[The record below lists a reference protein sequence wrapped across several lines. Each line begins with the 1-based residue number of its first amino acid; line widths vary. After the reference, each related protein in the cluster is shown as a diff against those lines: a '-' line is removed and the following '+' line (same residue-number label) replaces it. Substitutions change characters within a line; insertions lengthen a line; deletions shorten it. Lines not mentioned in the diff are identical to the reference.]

1 MEFTCTSS
9 HRFPAGSGEPPWSP
23 ISLFGLLLLF
33 VLQKLFNEPS
43 VAYQELLLS
52 IQVQILMCSWE
63 EGSSVFTYA
72 TDILYPLTILYFGMK
87 SIEGL
92 LCSQIIINTSLHQI
106 QFVPSLN
113 SNLGLSVP
121 GVLLPELPL
130 QMAKKLHAS
139 YSSEK
144 EVLRQPQPVCR
155 KGGTQTMNTKQ
166 CKEYKYLVFK
176 KAR

>member
-9 HRFPAGSGEPPWSP
+9 HRFPAGSGGPLWFP

-72 TDILYPLTILYFGMK
+72 TDILYPLTILCFGMK
-87 SIEGL
+87 SVEGL

-106 QFVPSLN
+106 QFA
-113 SNLGLSVP
+113 P
-121 GVLLPELPL
+121 GVRLPELPL
-130 QMAKKLHAS
+130 QMGRKLHAS

-144 EVLRQPQPVCR
+144 AFVSKATTTSLQEGR
-155 KGGTQTMNTKQ
+155 NTDY
-166 CKEYKYLVFK
+166 EH
-176 KAR
+176 